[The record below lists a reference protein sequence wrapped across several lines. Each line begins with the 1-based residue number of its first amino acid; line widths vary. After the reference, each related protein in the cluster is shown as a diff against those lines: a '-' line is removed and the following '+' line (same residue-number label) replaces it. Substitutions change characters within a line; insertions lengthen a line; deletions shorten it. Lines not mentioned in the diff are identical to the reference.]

1 MCTIGRASIRSTDK
15 AHYHPDREECTAWRE
30 QGRTDCGSKR
40 GRNSFLS
47 TAFIPL
53 AQNNL
58 TVDCYDSGECN
69 SINVITRDNYEFLR
83 DSYFRYSLLL
93 QKEGV
98 HMPGNSIGE
107 GIANLYDEMNTLVGD
122 ELHVNIEQEAGRL
135 FFRLWKYHK
144 WGSFTLYYFP
154 VKFLESLNPI
164 LRRIAI
170 TFIHK
175 LMKANGID
183 TFVDYE
189 ESDFLFE
196 MLSEDDGS
204 DPEEWKE
211 RMKLLDSYQEGKIGR
226 LLKRVESKSYY
237 KNLPKA
243 LDTYEPQNGFEQP
256 LVDAMKRGLPFLT
269 PARGIMQYAYDA
281 YYSENPDFHPM
292 YLQQQ
297 IRVVYDIN
305 DIVSDYLV
313 DYYNSCSRETYDI
326 TPVTALDL
334 SPDTEELFSM
344 DDYPERFFRW
354 ADEFISLIS

>member
-1 MCTIGRASIRSTDK
+1 MCTIGRTTVK
-15 AHYHPDREECTAWRE
+15 AAGEAHHRPDSEECTVRCE

-47 TAFIPL
+47 TALVPL
-53 AQNNL
+53 AQNSL
-58 TVDCYDSGECN
+58 AVDCYDGCEYGKV
-69 SINVITRDNYEFLR
+69 NVITQDNYEFLR
-83 DSYFRYSLLL
+83 DSFFRYSLLL

-98 HMPGNSIGE
+98 HTPGNSVGE

-122 ELHVNIEQEAGRL
+122 ELHVNIEQEGGRL

-154 VKFLESLNPI
+154 VKFLESLNPV
-164 LRRIAI
+164 LRRIAV
-170 TFIHK
+170 TFLHN
-175 LMKANGID
+175 LMEANGIG
-183 TFVDYE
+183 TFWDDYE
-189 ESDFLFE
+189 ADFMFE
-196 MLSEDDGS
+196 ILSEDDGN
-204 DPEEWKE
+204 DPADRKE
-211 RMKLLDSYQEGKIGR
+211 RMKLLNSYQEGKIDR
-226 LLKRVESKSYY
+226 LLKRVETKSYY

-243 LDTYEPQNGFEQP
+243 LEAYTPQNGFEQP
-256 LVDAMKRGLPFLT
+256 LVDAMKRGIPFLT
-269 PARGIMQYAYDA
+269 PERGIMQYGYDA

-305 DIVSDYLV
+305 DIVSDYLL
-313 DYYNSCSRETYDI
+313 DYYNSYSRETYDI
-326 TPVTALDL
+326 TPVTILDL
-334 SPDTEELFSM
+334 SPDSEELFSM

>member
-1 MCTIGRASIRSTDK
+1 
-15 AHYHPDREECTAWRE
+15 
-30 QGRTDCGSKR
+30 
-40 GRNSFLS
+40 
-47 TAFIPL
+47 
-53 AQNNL
+53 
-58 TVDCYDSGECN
+58 
-69 SINVITRDNYEFLR
+69 
-83 DSYFRYSLLL
+83 
-93 QKEGV
+93 
-98 HMPGNSIGE
+98 MPGNSIGE

-204 DPEEWKE
+204 DP
-211 RMKLLDSYQEGKIGR
+211 
-226 LLKRVESKSYY
+226 
-237 KNLPKA
+237 
-243 LDTYEPQNGFEQP
+243 DTYEPQNGFEQP

>member
-1 MCTIGRASIRSTDK
+1 MQQ
-15 AHYHPDREECTAWRE
+15 Y
-30 QGRTDCGSKR
+30 KR
-40 GRNSFLS
+40 NH
-47 TAFIPL
+47 A
-53 AQNNL
+53 
-58 TVDCYDSGECN
+58 
-69 SINVITRDNYEFLR
+69 DNYEFLR
-83 DSYFRYSLLL
+83 DSYFVFLLL

-211 RMKLLDSYQEGKIGR
+211 RMKLLDSYRGRENRQAAQTGGIEILLQEPAESTGYIR
-226 LLKRVESKSYY
+226 TPKRV
-237 KNLPKA
+237 
-243 LDTYEPQNGFEQP
+243 
-256 LVDAMKRGLPFLT
+256 
-269 PARGIMQYAYDA
+269 
-281 YYSENPDFHPM
+281 
-292 YLQQQ
+292 
-297 IRVVYDIN
+297 
-305 DIVSDYLV
+305 
-313 DYYNSCSRETYDI
+313 
-326 TPVTALDL
+326 
-334 SPDTEELFSM
+334 
-344 DDYPERFFRW
+344 
-354 ADEFISLIS
+354 